1 VRLARFLPFILK
13 NSVRNPRRT
22 AITLL
27 SVAVSMALLT
37 LLLTVED
44 CLANATAMAAVSPRV
59 SVRHKTSFAILL
71 PYAYRAKIEKVPHVT
86 AVCPFNWYGGSYRD
100 PREIFPSLSVDP
112 AALKEVWDDRLE
124 ATPEEWA
131 SFRRDRMGCMVAP
144 LLASRF
150 GWKVGD
156 TIGLKGRA
164 VPVDLTFHVSGIL
177 KKTMDPLLFVLQR
190 DYLEES
196 VGNPGTVGNY
206 WLRVDRQE
214 NVPGVVRAIDDLFAN
229 AEQPAIA
236 ETEKAFLEMLMQMMN
251 MFRYAILAVGA
262 AVLASI
268 LLVTA
273 NTIAMSVRERMSELG
288 VLRAMGFPRALI
300 LYFVLGEA
308 CWIAFVGGTAG
319 SLCAWAACK
328 WSIVMI
334 PGGPV
339 AALLSQA
346 RPQLMLLGP
355 LASIAL
361 GAAGGVVPATGAVR
375 IPVSHAL
382 RQVV

>member
-1 VRLARFLPFILK
+1 MKFLPFILK
-13 NSVRNPRRT
+13 NTLRNPRRT

-27 SVAVSMALLT
+27 SVAASMALLT

-44 CLANATAMAAVSPRV
+44 CLNNATGQAAVSPRV

-71 PYAYRAKIEKVPHVT
+71 PAAYRPKIEAIPGVV
-86 AVCPFNWYGGSYRD
+86 AVCPFSWYGGSYRD
-100 PREIFPSLSVDP
+100 PREVFPSLACDP
-112 AALKEVWDDRLE
+112 ATLQQVWSDRLE

-131 SFRRDRMGCMVAP
+131 RFRGDRMGCMVTS

-164 VPVDLTFHVSGIL
+164 VPVDLQFHVSGIFS
-177 KKTMDPLLFVLQR
+177 KTMDPLLFVLQR
-190 DYLEES
+190 DYLEAS
-196 VGNPGTVGNY
+196 LGNPGDVGNY
-206 WLRVDRQE
+206 WLRVDKLE
-214 NVPGVVRAIDDLFAN
+214 NVPTVVRRINETFAN
-229 AEQPAIA
+229 APQPAIA
-236 ETEKAFLEMLMQMMN
+236 ETEKAFLEMFMQMMN
-251 MFRYAILAVGA
+251 MFRLAILAVGA

-288 VLRAMGFPRALI
+288 VLRAMGFGRHLI
-300 LYFVLGEA
+300 LVFVLSEA
-308 CWIAFVGGTAG
+308 AVISFVGGTVG
-319 SLCAWAACK
+319 SLLAWALCK

-355 LASIAL
+355 LVSVLLGAL
-361 GAAGGVVPATGAVR
+361 GALVPAIGAVR
-375 IPVSHAL
+375 ISVSQAL

>member
-1 VRLARFLPFILK
+1 
-13 NSVRNPRRT
+13 
-22 AITLL
+22 
-27 SVAVSMALLT
+27 MALFT

-44 CLANATAMAAVSPRV
+44 CLSNATSQAARSPRV

-71 PYAYRAKIEKVPHVT
+71 PIAYRKKIEAIPGVV

-100 PREIFPSLSVDP
+100 PREIFPSLAVDP
-112 AALKEVWDDRLE
+112 FALKAVWDDRLE
-124 ATPEEWA
+124 ATPDEW
-131 SFRRDRMGCMVAP
+131 SRFRKDRMGCLVTR
-144 LLASRF
+144 LLATRF

-177 KKTMDPLLFVLQR
+177 SKTMDPLLFVLQR

-196 VGNPGTVGNY
+196 LGNPGEVGNY

-214 NVPGVVRAIDDLFAN
+214 NVPAVVRKIDETFAN
-229 AEQPAIA
+229 ADQPAIA
-236 ETEKAFLEMLMQMMN
+236 ETEKAFIEMFMQMMN

-262 AVLASI
+262 AVLASM

-288 VLRAMGFPRALI
+288 VLRAMGFGRHLI
-300 LYFVLGEA
+300 LVLVLGEA
-308 CWIAFVGGTAG
+308 CAISLLGGTAG
-319 SLCAWAACK
+319 SLFAWAMCHWADV
-328 WSIVMI
+328 IV

-339 AALLSQA
+339 AALLTQA
-346 RPQLMLLGP
+346 RPQLMLVGP
-355 LASIAL
+355 VVSVAL
-361 GAAGGVVPATGAVR
+361 GALGGLVPAAGAVR
-375 IPVSHAL
+375 VPVSQAL